1 MIVSQYGYVGR
12 LKRTRIFLTTD
23 SKNGVNDMLK
33 YLPQYENKFRD
44 ELNIPLMEKSA
55 DEPLVEYIK
64 DAWRSLEV
72 APAIKILK
80 FEYTEDES
88 KIDINRYIFKRE
100 KRKKKKDRVNYKFV
114 QDSRCGSLTTW
125 IQITLP
131 VKNPKTGEITIEQ
144 KVFKKSIL
152 IPLKDERGYYYIKGK
167 KYYLIFQLVEKSTY
181 TGNQT
186 VTLKSLMPIAIRR
199 NSYDVEGM
207 DVRTETVINMLN
219 NDEGFAKKTDI
230 VKEDVESVQYTLPVY
245 SIFMFRKEM
254 PVILFYLAN
263 GVEWALDYLGVSR
276 IISFESNMDDR
287 RDGEVWFSISAK
299 SFLRVKDRELFLKY
313 PYIQSIVG
321 GILSVVSN
329 RFTPAQI
336 GDKSI
341 WIKKLGNGNNY
352 AKGLDMLTF
361 FNRLLDKTTQRILL
375 LDEYHKQD
383 IYALI
388 RWMMMNF
395 NELRLKDN
403 MNLYNKRIRCNEYIS
418 SLLTMEFSK
427 RLNRVIAMGNKA
439 TVDNYKEIFKFPGEI
454 LLQKMHVSG
463 VLRFDES
470 INDMN
475 FFSKFKVTSKGPH
488 SLGNHDSNRISI
500 RARGLHPSFLENFDI
515 LVCGSSDPG
524 SSALLSPWGR
534 IKGFYFDS
542 NPEEDHFLYEFKQDL
557 EDKEWEKVE
566 ENDNKYHLKINSS
579 SKERYF
585 EVLGKMQSM
594 TNDVQAFGTSLEDP
608 TMILESAEDV
618 DEKKDGDSESENT
631 TNEKD

>member
-1 MIVSQYGYVGR
+1 
-12 LKRTRIFLTTD
+12 
-23 SKNGVNDMLK
+23 MLK
-33 YLPQYENKFRD
+33 YLSQYENKFKD
-44 ELNIPLMEKSA
+44 ELNIPLMEKEA

-64 DAWRSLEV
+64 DAWKSLEV

-131 VKNPKTGEITIEQ
+131 VKNPKTNEVTIEQ

-152 IPLKDERGYYYIKGK
+152 VPLRDERGYYYIKGK
-167 KYYLIFQLVEKSTY
+167 KYYLIYQLVEKSTY

-186 VTLKSLMPIAIRR
+186 VTLKSLMPIALRR
-199 NSYDVEGM
+199 NSYDVEGL
-207 DVRTETVINMLN
+207 DVKSETVINMLS
-219 NDEGFAKKTDI
+219 DDDGFAKKTDV

-263 GVEWALDYLGVSR
+263 GVDWALDYLGVSR

-299 SFLRVKDRELFLKY
+299 SYLRVKDKELFLKY

-361 FNRLLDKTTQRILL
+361 FNRLLDK
-375 LDEYHKQD
+375 
-383 IYALI
+383 
-388 RWMMMNF
+388 
-395 NELRLKDN
+395 
-403 MNLYNKRIRCNEYIS
+403 
-418 SLLTMEFSK
+418 
-427 RLNRVIAMGNKA
+427 
-439 TVDNYKEIFKFPGEI
+439 
-454 LLQKMHVSG
+454 
-463 VLRFDES
+463 
-470 INDMN
+470 
-475 FFSKFKVTSKGPH
+475 
-488 SLGNHDSNRISI
+488 
-500 RARGLHPSFLENFDI
+500 SFCP
-515 LVCGSSDPG
+515 V
-524 SSALLSPWGR
+524 
-534 IKGFYFDS
+534 
-542 NPEEDHFLYEFKQDL
+542 
-557 EDKEWEKVE
+557 
-566 ENDNKYHLKINSS
+566 
-579 SKERYF
+579 
-585 EVLGKMQSM
+585 
-594 TNDVQAFGTSLEDP
+594 
-608 TMILESAEDV
+608 
-618 DEKKDGDSESENT
+618 
-631 TNEKD
+631 